1 MEKARQEMYEDN
13 KEGDTIAQERK
24 TTKANPPYDP
34 QPHTAEAVQIVGK
47 RREEMK
53 VLDKQQWKKVEI
65 RPVSRFTETGQET
78 GEEDPDIGLPVTY
91 QSGPG
96 DASQRH
102 QAEGAGQGQPS
113 VDPDTGIPVTHQ
125 SDQGDTDQHY
135 QAEGAG
141 QSQLLAA
148 GEEGACKAR
157 QQGKMEFLTTQ
168 ELDREA
174 QQTTDQ
180 VGGSLERER

>member
-1 MEKARQEMYEDN
+1 MFYFKGNQ
-13 KEGDTIAQERK
+13 KHK
-24 TTKANPPYDP
+24 TY
-34 QPHTAEAVQIVGK
+34 VFSK
-47 RREEMK
+47 RRRQGAKNHK
-53 VLDKQQWKKVEI
+53 VLSENYCVM
-65 RPVSRFTETGQET
+65 
-78 GEEDPDIGLPVTY
+78 PVTY

-113 VDPDTGIPVTHQ
+113 VDPDTGLPVTHQ
-125 SDQGDTDQHY
+125 SGLGDTDQHY